1 MEWHVLKTWCHALAY
16 VSLMEWHYWRRNIML
31 LHTCHS
37 GVTHTGDVVFCS
49 CIGVTCG
56 VTRTR
61 DVEWRVH
68 ETWSCT
74 RLATRSSSFHSPLGL
89 LSLVQI
95 EDDSVG
101 CLCLSIGLGIF
112 DRGDKVLDA

>member
-1 MEWHVLKTWCHALAY
+1 
-16 VSLMEWHYWRRNIML
+16 ML